1 MPQRIMIQ
9 GADFH
14 QLELSVA
21 MTAQIDRQLRAHF
34 DKGPEQEDLI
44 FALWRPSQGS
54 RRFTAV
60 LTGLILPGDGDRIL
74 QGNVAFTPDYV
85 QRVLAEAGDN
95 HGIALLHSHLGPGW
109 QGMSDD
115 DIVAEQVRLAGAVA
129 GRTGLPLVGLTWGT
143 DGAWSARYWLRVAPG
158 RYERREASTVRVI
171 GRYLRT
177 TYHPELM
184 APPAPGENQVATVS
198 VWGNE
203 RQADVARTHV
213 GIVGLGSVGSI
224 VAEGLSRIGVM
235 RFTLIDHD
243 VIEQRNLDRTMGA
256 VAVDAQKAMPKVEV
270 ARRLIESSH
279 TASSIR
285 IEAFEGSVLQLAGL
299 QRALDCDVL
308 FSCVDRPYPRHLL
321 NALAYAHLIPV
332 VDGGVFAK
340 VHDKKLIHADWRI
353 HTIGPERPCMIC
365 LGALRRE
372 DIALDMDG
380 KLDDPAYIR
389 GLGPEFNPLLAR
401 QNVFPFSLSVAAHEI
416 LQFVGL
422 VTSQPRI
429 GGTGPQTYHC
439 YPGTME
445 VSEQSECEADCEY
458 VALTGTATDLS
469 GNCRDDS
476 SYARH

>member
-1 MPQRIMIQ
+1 MPQHNRIHEE
-9 GADFH
+9 DFH
-14 QLELSVA
+14 RLELSVA
-21 MTAQIDRQLRAHF
+21 MTPQIDNRLRAHF
-34 DKGPEQEDLI
+34 DKGPEQEDLT
-44 FALWRPSQGS
+44 FALWRPSQG
-54 RRFTAV
+54 RHRFTAV
-60 LTGLILPGDGDRIL
+60 LTNLILPNHGDRIL
-74 QGNVAFTPDYV
+74 QGNVAFTADYA
-85 QRVLAEAGDN
+85 QRVLAEAGHDF
-95 HGIALLHSHLGPGW
+95 GIALLHSHLGPGW

-115 DIVAEQVRLAGAVA
+115 DIVAEQTRLAGAVA
-129 GRTGLPLVGLTWGT
+129 GSTGLPLVGLTWGT
-143 DGAWSARYWLRVAPG
+143 DGAWSARYWVRVAPG
-158 RYERREASTVRVI
+158 NYERRWASTVRVV
-171 GRYLRT
+171 GQFLRT

-184 APPAPGENQVATVS
+184 PPPVPGENQVATVS
-198 VWGNE
+198 VWGNK
-203 RQADVARTHV
+203 RQADIARTHV

-243 VIEQRNLDRTMGA
+243 VIEERNLDRTLGA
-256 VAVDAQKAMPKVEV
+256 VAEDAQKATPKVEV

-279 TASSIR
+279 TASSVR
-285 IEAFEGSVLQLAGL
+285 IEPFEGSVLQVAGL

-332 VDGGVFAK
+332 VDGGIFAK
-340 VHDKKLIHADWRI
+340 VHDEKLIHVDWRI
-353 HTIGPERPCMIC
+353 HTVGPERPCMVC

-380 KLDDPAYIR
+380 KLDDPAYIQ
-389 GLGPEFNPLLAR
+389 GLGPEFSPLVAR

-422 VTSQPRI
+422 VTGQPRI

-445 VSEQSECEADCEY
+445 VSEQAKCVEGCEY
-458 VALTGTATDLS
+458 SGLTGTATDLS
-469 GNCRDDS
+469 GNCRDRS
-476 SYARH
+476 SDTTL